1 MSLELLLQRERYF
14 WAQVMLGL
22 LRVLAAAPWSL
33 GTCGPVSDVSSKLTL
48 SLPAQHNDPAP
59 LSSLSLPSAPTVR
72 LFVEKRFC
80 CSSSDRCVPMLFG
93 VLLAGLCSVS
103 TLLPSPLCSFINS
116 YLSRSSTWTACCHS
130 QKATAP
136 KCTTVAHWSV
146 NSYYSKIFPTLV
158 FYP

>member
-1 MSLELLLQRERYF
+1 MSLELLLQRERDF

-80 CSSSDRCVPMLFG
+80 CSPLTAACPCCLVCSWLGCVLSAHSFRVPCVHSLTPISPAQVRG
-93 VLLAGLCSVS
+93 QHVVTRKRPLLLNAQPWLTG
-103 TLLPSPLCSFINS
+103 P
-116 YLSRSSTWTACCHS
+116 
-130 QKATAP
+130 
-136 KCTTVAHWSV
+136 
-146 NSYYSKIFPTLV
+146 
-158 FYP
+158 